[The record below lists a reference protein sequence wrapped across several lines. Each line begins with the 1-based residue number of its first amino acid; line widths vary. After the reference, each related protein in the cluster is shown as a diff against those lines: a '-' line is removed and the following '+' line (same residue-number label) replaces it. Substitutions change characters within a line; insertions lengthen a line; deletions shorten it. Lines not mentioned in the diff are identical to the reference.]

1 METMSFTETSAKEL
15 NGFNTFSQIGEKWM
29 LITAGNK
36 EKFNTMT
43 ASWGMMGILW
53 NKDVATAFVRPQR
66 YTFEFLEKNDYY
78 TLSFFESKYKKQLS
92 YCGRNSGRNVD
103 KIKETGLTPIFDEQ
117 APYFKEAST
126 VFICK
131 KIYGQF
137 ISPEGFIDI
146 DLDKNYENKDYHKMY
161 GGEIIKCQEE
171 K

>member
-1 METMSFTETSAKEL
+1 MSFTETSAKGL
-15 NGFNTFSQIGEKWM
+15 DGFNTFSQIGEKWM

-137 ISPEGFIDI
+137 ISPEGFIDV

-161 GGEIIKCQEE
+161 VGEIIKCLEE

>member
-1 METMSFTETSAKEL
+1 MSFTETSAKEL
-15 NGFNTFSQIGEKWM
+15 DGFNTFSQIGEKWM

-161 GGEIIKCQEE
+161 VGEIIKCLEE

>member
-1 METMSFTETSAKEL
+1 MSFTETSAKEL
-15 NGFNTFSQIGEKWM
+15 DGFNTFSQIGEKWM

-137 ISPEGFIDI
+137 ISLEGFIDI

-161 GGEIIKCQEE
+161 VGEIIKCLEE

>member
-29 LITAGNK
+29 LITAGNE

-137 ISPEGFIDI
+137 ISPEGFIDV

-161 GGEIIKCQEE
+161 VGEIIKCLEE

>member
-1 METMSFTETSAKEL
+1 MSFTETSAKEL

-137 ISPEGFIDI
+137 ISPEGFVDV

-161 GGEIIKCQEE
+161 VGEIIKCLEE

>member
-15 NGFNTFSQIGEKWM
+15 DGFNTFSQIGEKWM

-53 NKDVATAFVRPQR
+53 TKDVATAFVRPQR

-137 ISPEGFIDI
+137 ISPEGFIDV

-161 GGEIIKCQEE
+161 VGEIIKCLEE

>member
-1 METMSFTETSAKEL
+1 MSFTETSAKEL
-15 NGFNTFSQIGEKWM
+15 DGFNTFSQIGEKWM

-53 NKDVATAFVRPQR
+53 NKDVATAFVRPRR

-137 ISPEGFIDI
+137 ISSEGFIDV

-161 GGEIIKCQEE
+161 VGEIIKCLEE

>member
-1 METMSFTETSAKEL
+1 MSFTETSAKEL
-15 NGFNTFSQIGEKWM
+15 DGFNTFSQIGEKWM

-137 ISPEGFIDI
+137 ISPEGFIDV

-161 GGEIIKCQEE
+161 VGEIIKCLEE

>member
-1 METMSFTETSAKEL
+1 MSFTETSAKEL
-15 NGFNTFSQIGEKWM
+15 DGFNTFSQIGEKWM

-53 NKDVATAFVRPQR
+53 TKDVATAFVRPQR

-117 APYFKEAST
+117 APYFKEAGT

-137 ISPEGFIDI
+137 ISPEGFIDV

-161 GGEIIKCQEE
+161 VGEIIKCLEE

>member
-1 METMSFTETSAKEL
+1 MSFTETSAKEL
-15 NGFNTFSQIGEKWM
+15 DGFNTFSQIGEKWM
-29 LITAGNK
+29 LITVGNK

-161 GGEIIKCQEE
+161 VGEIIKCLEE

>member
-1 METMSFTETSAKEL
+1 MSFTETSAKEL

-137 ISPEGFIDI
+137 ISPEGFIDV

-161 GGEIIKCQEE
+161 VGEIIKCLEE

>member
-1 METMSFTETSAKEL
+1 MSFTETSAKEL
-15 NGFNTFSQIGEKWM
+15 DGFNTFSQIGEKWM

-103 KIKETGLTPIFDEQ
+103 KIKETGLTSIFDEQ

-137 ISPEGFIDI
+137 ISPEGFIDV

-161 GGEIIKCQEE
+161 VGEIIKCLEE

>member
-1 METMSFTETSAKEL
+1 MSFTETSAKEL
-15 NGFNTFSQIGEKWM
+15 DGFNTFSQIGEKWM
-29 LITAGNK
+29 LITVGNK

-137 ISPEGFIDI
+137 ISPEGFVDV

-161 GGEIIKCQEE
+161 VGEIIKCLEE

>member
-1 METMSFTETSAKEL
+1 MSFTEISPKEL
-15 NGFNTFSQIGEKWM
+15 EKFNVFSQIGEKWM
-29 LITAGNK
+29 LITAGSK

-43 ASWGMMGILW
+43 ASWGMMGVLW

-78 TLSFFESKYKKQLS
+78 TLSFFDSKYKKQLS
-92 YCGRNSGRNVD
+92 FCGRNSGRDVD
-103 KIKETGLTPIFDEQ
+103 KIKETGLTPIFDEH

-126 VFICK
+126 VFVCK

-137 ISPEGFIDI
+137 ISPEGFIDV

-161 GGEIIKCQEE
+161 VGEIVKCLEE

>member
-1 METMSFTETSAKEL
+1 MSFTETSAKEL

-126 VFICK
+126 VFMCK

-137 ISPEGFIDI
+137 ISPEGFIDV

-161 GGEIIKCQEE
+161 VGEIIKCLEE